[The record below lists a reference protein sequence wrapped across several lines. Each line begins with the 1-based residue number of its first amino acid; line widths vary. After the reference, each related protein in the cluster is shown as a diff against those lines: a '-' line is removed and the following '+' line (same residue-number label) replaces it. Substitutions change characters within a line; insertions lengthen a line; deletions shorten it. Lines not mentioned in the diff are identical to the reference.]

1 MERWRVHLGKVPN
14 PSCFGSGHWIGRND
28 WWSFILC
35 SHRLSKCGKCGSKLC
50 MGNVRPK
57 DLRAEELA
65 VYIQHLMRKIEN
77 EAFVGQRLIFAV
89 SQRISALAKNLL
101 FMDPFVVAFSSMNN
115 SMYMICLLLSYHTI
129 EGCINGRKEK
139 GTVGVIPANLYGR
152 FLLLPL
158 GYKPVFLFVK
168 CHLPSLVEICFFA
181 GDNGYA
187 YYWLRP
193 RKRKILSSGADKY
206 YLRQRKTVKERF
218 SLGTGNEINSDLLN
232 EQSQLI
238 LVTNYLN
245 IELVHQIVRL
255 LYDEKTRY
263 KGLEKRSSKKVG
275 SSSVPCK
282 TIQVYR
288 RRIKKNQRSN
298 KCKTVRPFFSEGQ
311 SKKRKRSILSTE
323 GLNGSRRKDV
333 SLPIHKKP
341 RLQASRSESGPLVK
355 HCKNSQIHHKKQD
368 ALDETASETDKI
380 ILRPKVIL
388 DEDTIQE
395 WKFLVEKPEH
405 EGCKFE
411 RCDDRWEIE
420 RALFHGRVISFISR
434 MHLIQGL
441 SDLPYQKRISLVFLN
456 PREQKYDFKNETS
469 AHKSWK
475 ALEDKFL
482 KKSG

>member
-1 MERWRVHLGKVPN
+1 MYADMAKMGSNLFPDWKGVNTVPRVRTT
-14 PSCFGSGHWIGRND
+14 F
-28 WWSFILC
+28 
-35 SHRLSKCGKCGSKLC
+35 
-50 MGNVRPK
+50 
-57 DLRAEELA
+57 
-65 VYIQHLMRKIEN
+65 YIQHLMRKIEN
-77 EAFVGQRLIFAV
+77 DAFVGQRLIFTV
-89 SQRISALAKNLL
+89 SQRISALAENLL
-101 FMDPFVVAFSSMNN
+101 FMDPFVVAFSK
-115 SMYMICLLLSYHTI
+115 
-129 EGCINGRKEK
+129 GRINGRKEK
-139 GTVGVIPANLYGR
+139 GAVGVIPANLYGR

-168 CHLPSLVEICFFA
+168 CHLPSLVEICFFT

-218 SLGTGNEINSDLLN
+218 SLGTD
-232 EQSQLI
+232 
-238 LVTNYLN
+238 
-245 IELVHQIVRL
+245 
-255 LYDEKTRY
+255 DEKTRY

-311 SKKRKRSILSTE
+311 SKKRKRSILPTE
-323 GLNGSRRKDV
+323 GLKGSRGKDV

-388 DEDTIQE
+388 DEETIQE

-411 RCDDRWEIE
+411 RCDERWEIE

-434 MHLIQGL
+434 MHLIQEKNSFGPFEPKVCPRLRFCL
-441 SDLPYQKRISLVFLN
+441 SMLCGCS
-456 PREQKYDFKNETS
+456 S
-469 AHKSWK
+469 A
-475 ALEDKFL
+475 
-482 KKSG
+482 

>member
-1 MERWRVHLGKVPN
+1 MGK
-14 PSCFGSGHWIGRND
+14 GSEGDDVWVTKTPV
-28 WWSFILC
+28 SLE
-35 SHRLSKCGKCGSKLC
+35 
-50 MGNVRPK
+50 
-57 DLRAEELA
+57 AESNF
-65 VYIQHLMRKIEN
+65 QHN
-77 EAFVGQRLIFAV
+77 
-89 SQRISALAKNLL
+89 
-101 FMDPFVVAFSSMNN
+101 
-115 SMYMICLLLSYHTI
+115 
-129 EGCINGRKEK
+129 
-139 GTVGVIPANLYGR
+139 
-152 FLLLPL
+152 
-158 GYKPVFLFVK
+158 
-168 CHLPSLVEICFFA
+168 
-181 GDNGYA
+181 A

-218 SLGTGNEINSDLLN
+218 SLGTAD
-232 EQSQLI
+232 
-238 LVTNYLN
+238 
-245 IELVHQIVRL
+245 
-255 LYDEKTRY
+255 DEKTRY
-263 KGLEKRSSKKVG
+263 KGLEKGSSKKVG

-288 RRIKKNQRSN
+288 RRIKKNQRSH

-323 GLNGSRRKDV
+323 GLKGSRRKDV

-388 DEDTIQE
+388 DEETIQE

-411 RCDDRWEIE
+411 RCDERWEIE

-434 MHLIQGL
+434 MHLIQEKNSFGPFEPKGL
-441 SDLPYQKRISLVFLN
+441 DIAIEEKKPKEVEERDWSIINRLACGTIRSCLS
-456 PREQKYDFKNETS
+456 REQKYDFKNETS
-469 AHKSWK
+469 AHKLWK

-482 KKSG
+482 KKSDVKFKDKDLALMLLSFLPDEFEHLETTLLHGKENVSLDAVCPALYSHELRK